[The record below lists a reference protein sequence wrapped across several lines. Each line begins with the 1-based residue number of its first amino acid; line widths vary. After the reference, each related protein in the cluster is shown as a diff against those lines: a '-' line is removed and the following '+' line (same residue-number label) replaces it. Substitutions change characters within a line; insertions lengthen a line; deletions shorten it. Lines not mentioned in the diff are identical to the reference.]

1 MKHVPLFSALLLC
14 FLTSVAQ
21 ATVYELPT
29 DGSSVVGT
37 DLHVKTVYK
46 DTLLDI
52 ARRNSLGYYE
62 IIRANPG
69 VDMWLPGEG
78 TDIMLPGRRVL
89 PPGPHQGIVVNIP
102 EHRLYYYPKPKKGE
116 KPVVITYPVSIGKM
130 DWKTPLGETH
140 VTQKE
145 KHPFWY
151 PPESVRKEHI
161 ANGDPLPPG
170 PQKPGPDN
178 PLGDYAMR
186 LAAGN
191 GTYLIHGTNNPMA
204 VGMAITHGCIRM
216 YPEDVAALFPLIP
229 VGTKVM
235 LINEPVKVAF
245 VDGELLV
252 EAHPPVDD
260 EGQNTAEPNMDLL
273 SAKLDQALG
282 STTAAIHWDFA
293 KQALQAANGIPTV
306 VGIQADMSPE
316 QAAAAEAAEATAPA
330 TQQPSA
336 GTPPAAPAPTSSGS
350 TVPVPAPASG
360 VTPTAGAAP
369 TAGTGAGTT
378 PNPMRQPAPPPSG
391 QQPASDQHA
400 DKQTP
405 TASTEPQSPPETTLS
420 QVSPPQ
426 DSHAA
431 PATPSARA
439 QSHAAPDA
447 QTAVPATATAD
458 DSRRQ

>member
-1 MKHVPLFSALLLC
+1 MNRARILSLLLLS
-14 FLTSVAQ
+14 FFATATR
-21 ATVYELPT
+21 ATVYELPA
-29 DGSSVVGT
+29 DGSSVVGS
-37 DLHVKTVYK
+37 DSHIKTVYK

-78 TDIMLPGRRVL
+78 TDIMLPGRRIL
-89 PPGPHQGIVVNIP
+89 PPGPHEGIVVNIP
-102 EHRLYYYPKPKKGE
+102 EHRLYYYPKPKKHE

-130 DWKTPLGETH
+130 DWKTPLGETR

-151 PPESVRKEHI
+151 PPESVRKEHL

-229 VGTKVM
+229 VGTKVW

-245 VDGELLV
+245 ADGELLM
-252 EAHPPVDD
+252 EAHPAVDD
-260 EGQNTAEPNMDLL
+260 EGQNTADPNMELL
-273 SAKLDQALG
+273 SQKLDQALG

-316 QAAAAEAAEATAPA
+316 QAEAAEAAADSTQQPAQPATTDQQPAEQTPGTATAPTARPTA
-330 TQQPSA
+330 T
-336 GTPPAAPAPTSSGS
+336 
-350 TVPVPAPASG
+350 
-360 VTPTAGAAP
+360 TPTAAGA
-369 TAGTGAGTT
+369 T
-378 PNPMRQPAPPPSG
+378 
-391 QQPASDQHA
+391 
-400 DKQTP
+400 
-405 TASTEPQSPPETTLS
+405 SPPAETTLS
-420 QVSPPQ
+420 QVSPAQ
-426 DSHAA
+426 DAA
-431 PATPSARA
+431 HPSA
-439 QSHAAPDA
+439 AAHSVPA
-447 QTAVPATATAD
+447 PQTAAAD
-458 DSRRQ
+458 PHDPR

>member
-1 MKHVPLFSALLLC
+1 
-14 FLTSVAQ
+14 
-21 ATVYELPT
+21 
-29 DGSSVVGT
+29 
-37 DLHVKTVYK
+37 
-46 DTLLDI
+46 
-52 ARRNSLGYYE
+52 
-62 IIRANPG
+62 
-69 VDMWLPGEG
+69 
-78 TDIMLPGRRVL
+78 
-89 PPGPHQGIVVNIP
+89 VVNIP

-151 PPESVRKEHI
+151 PPESVRKEHL

-178 PLGDYAMR
+178 PLGDFAMR

-273 SAKLDQALG
+273 SQKLDQALG

-316 QAAAAEAAEATAPA
+316 QAAAAEAAESNAPASSAQQPDAGSTAP
-330 TQQPSA
+330 TPTSSA
-336 GTPPAAPAPTSSGS
+336 GTPAA
-350 TVPVPAPASG
+350 
-360 VTPTAGAAP
+360 AGAAP
-369 TAGTGAGTT
+369 TTGTT
-378 PNPMRQPAPPPSG
+378 PAAAPAASTIPSTSAGPTAGKPAATATSDPAHAPDQHAAQPAP
-391 QQPASDQHA
+391 
-400 DKQTP
+400 
-405 TASTEPQSPPETTLS
+405 TAATDPVSPPETTLS

-426 DSHAA
+426 DNSH
-431 PATPSARA
+431 PASPTPSGRA
-439 QSHAAPDA
+439 QSHPAPDA
-447 QTAVPATATAD
+447 QTAVPATAAAD